1 MKLNQLFEGN
11 RIGSAVRLDEL
22 PSEYRGMKPLGRGAT
37 TIAFQDPDDSSRAIL
52 FMRDPMK
59 AEWITH
65 GLHMAIKSKVIEPAR
80 LYHHLPAL
88 RGEPITVIIMPK
100 LFSLDANNRR
110 RVAQEMRDWTKIS
123 GDARTKSMGKNW
135 GVDLHKFIATVAN
148 IYEEEHPNSLIA
160 PLLTWLM
167 DYDPEQYQMDLGPR
181 QFKQTQDGKIV
192 LLDPIVDKELMSIFL
207 DKSLP
212 PSENTC

>member
-1 MKLNQLFEGN
+1 MKLNHLFEAN

-100 LFSLDANNRR
+100 LFSLDANNQR

-123 GDARTKSMGKNW
+123 EKVRQQSKSYNPMYKNW
-135 GVDLHKFIATVAN
+135 GTVDLHKFIATVAN

-207 DKSLP
+207 DK
-212 PSENTC
+212 